1 MCNSADA
8 FVQDKHAFCRSQRQ
22 RAAISTLNFWED
34 AGNMRYQGSLQQ
46 WNDERGFGWIAP
58 DSGGEKIFVHISAF
72 TPRPSAEQRPRD
84 GLRVEFGVGMDK
96 GKKRAEQVAW
106 RLPAARSPQAR
117 PSAQPQRRTASV
129 NGSQSARQDGG
140 WHASSRFSYGSLLI
154 WVAVMLA
161 CISKWAIAGW
171 IVIAYLVLSVVTFMV
186 YWQDKWAAQKGH
198 WRTPEKTLQLL
209 ALAGGWP
216 GAVLAQQ
223 WLRHKSSKTSFQLQF
238 WFMVLLNVAGILWF
252 LYGRY

>member
-1 MCNSADA
+1 
-8 FVQDKHAFCRSQRQ
+8 
-22 RAAISTLNFWED
+22 
-34 AGNMRYQGSLQQ
+34 MRYQGSLQQ

-58 DSGGEKIFVHISAF
+58 DGGGEKVFVHISAF

-84 GLRVEFGVGMDK
+84 GLRLEFAVGMDK

-106 RLPAARSPQAR
+106 RLHAARSAQAQPSR
-117 PSAQPQRRTASV
+117 PSQSRSPASKPRTE
-129 NGSQSARQDGG
+129 GG
-140 WHASSRFSYGSLLI
+140 WHASSRFSYGALLI
-154 WVAVMLA
+154 WMAVMLA